1 MDTKGTGRGE
11 DAGGWGGRKGRQRA
25 RLFQETL
32 LPSSGIRST
41 ERICRGT
48 VLMLLSTGWWL
59 EQPRDANN
67 VLRCCQAQGAYQ
79 TCQVRHKKQEESR
92 RIARGLRAASAPT
105 APSPDDAVHEPAA
118 TPSWLASLRR
128 YTADFH
134 HKKPSVEHFPMPGW
148 SWSRCSDPTGD
159 GSFDQHS
166 IRTQCS
172 MYNNPRFPGEV
183 ESSERRARE
192 VRKGSTPRHLL

>member
-1 MDTKGTGRGE
+1 MSALCPQAEEGSEVLDTKGTGRGE

-134 HKKPSVEHFPMPGW
+134 HKKTFSRTLSNARVVLESMFRPDRRWVLRPALHPNPML
-148 SWSRCSDPTGD
+148 DVQQPTL
-159 GSFDQHS
+159 
-166 IRTQCS
+166 
-172 MYNNPRFPGEV
+172 PR
-183 ESSERRARE
+183 
-192 VRKGSTPRHLL
+192 